1 MSPNEPIKL
10 EIKDED
16 LIQSVYAQETEQPK
30 QTPYRKAIRI
40 ASVAVFSVFLILGG
54 YIGFININWDTQP
67 NYVDGAPQEE
77 DVYSAVD
84 IRAPFKF
91 ESLITEGDLEAIN
104 AEVILA
110 YNPTTSQVFF
120 EKGINEQK
128 PIASITKLMSTLI
141 ILDTYDL
148 EQELIVPEITHELEH
163 VIGFQAGDR
172 VKVAGLL
179 NSMLVASYNDSAYV
193 LAYMYPD
200 GGYNG
205 FITEMNARAQLLE
218 MDNTSF
224 ENPAGLDHESNYST
238 AHDLKKLVYLALQRE
253 EILESV
259 KKTEY
264 TLEYVSVE
272 EGVVNERMFSTNSLY
287 GVVPNVRGLKT
298 GYTTDAGLC
307 FVGLFGQGEETVVT
321 IVLNAEDRFLE
332 TEQLLRLVQ
341 SSYSS
346 LE

>member
-1 MSPNEPIKL
+1 MSPNEPLKL

-16 LIQSVYAQETEQPK
+16 LIQSVYAEQTQELTRV
-30 QTPYRKAIRI
+30 PYHKWIRI
-40 ASVAVFSVFLILGG
+40 AYVAVFSILLIIGG
-54 YIGFININWDTQP
+54 YIGYINANWETKP
-67 NYVDGAPQEE
+67 NYVDVNIQPA
-77 DVYSAVD
+77 DLYAVES
-84 IRAPFKF
+84 IRTPYQF
-91 ESLITEGDLEAIN
+91 ESLITENDLEPIA

-120 EKGINEQK
+120 EQGINEQK
-128 PIASITKLMSTLI
+128 PIASITKLMSVLI

-148 EQELIVPEITHELEH
+148 EQEIIVPEITHEIEH
-163 VIGFQAGDR
+163 VIGFQEGDR

-179 NSMLVASYNDSAYV
+179 NSMLVASYNDAAYV
-193 LAYMYPD
+193 LAYMYPEGSYD
-200 GGYNG
+200 G
-205 FITEMNARAQLLE
+205 FIAEMNSRAKVLE
-218 MDNTSF
+218 MDSTSF
-224 ENPAGLDHESNYST
+224 ENPAGLDHENNYST
-238 AHDLKKLVYLALQRE
+238 AHDLKKLVHLTLQRE
-253 EILESV
+253 EILEIV

-272 EGVVNERMFSTNSLY
+272 EGVVNERMFSTNKLY

-298 GYTTDAGLC
+298 GYTADAGLC
-307 FVGLFGQGEETVVT
+307 FIGLFGEDEDTVVT